1 MDKTIIGIFGIL
13 IFLILGIIININ
25 CKKTIINYPKE
36 VLGTRI
42 QGIKL
47 ARYLGFPTIN
57 IMSNISI
64 PCGFYKGNT
73 DFGTATM
80 VVGKYNN
87 LRADLHFDNFN
98 KDIDNLVY
106 IKIWDLVRIENSESD
121 IISTYNNGCNC

>member
-1 MDKTIIGIFGIL
+1 MDKTIIGIFGII
-13 IFLILGIIININ
+13 IFLILGIIISNN
-25 CKKTIINYPKE
+25 SKKTITCPKE

-42 QGIKL
+42 RGIKL

-57 IMSNISI
+57 ISSNISI

-73 DFGTATM
+73 DFGKATM
-80 VVGKYNN
+80 AVGKYNN